1 MTRTLIY
8 PDPIEFN
15 VLPDKIIQQFERTHG
30 VRTIWTDGRKLID
43 DPDQLRWWGYSTAHW
58 DQDTLVVNSN
68 GFDERTWVDHF
79 GYPHSSSIEL
89 EERYRR
95 TAYDVLELGMTI
107 TDPKIYT
114 KPWTSQ
120 LKRFRLLPK
129 NGVKTIDG
137 WAGLFEDPL
146 SP

>member
-1 MTRTLIY
+1 VGL
-8 PDPIEFN
+8 
-15 VLPDKIIQQFERTHG
+15 L
-30 VRTIWTDGRKLID
+30 DGT
-43 DPDQLRWWGYSTAHW
+43 PGQG
-58 DQDTLVVNSN
+58 TLVVGSN

-114 KPWTSQ
+114 KGVDQPAQAVS
-120 LKRFRLLPK
+120 LAPE